1 MHHQFKDSVETILS
15 VCHEHFDQEAATVAF
30 AQTGDAYRHRVHPL
44 TGASNVS
51 VSSVPPPS
59 TSLCLIF
66 CPATFNF
73 IMSHHAPLQH
83 RIAESQR
90 LLVINSEAFISQ
102 CVKSSTATRGGA
114 AVEMVP
120 STPNS
125 PLQPLQPCGA
135 GGSGEKRASAFQ
147 LFEEETELEVKPSAD
162 TERAAEEGGGKRRK
176 TTTTCTS
183 VKAPARK

>member
-1 MHHQFKDSVETILS
+1 
-15 VCHEHFDQEAATVAF
+15 
-30 AQTGDAYRHRVHPL
+30 
-44 TGASNVS
+44 
-51 VSSVPPPS
+51 
-59 TSLCLIF
+59 
-66 CPATFNF
+66 
-73 IMSHHAPLQH
+73 MSHHAPLQH

-162 TERAAEEGGGKRRK
+162 TERAEEGGGKRRK
-176 TTTTCTS
+176 TTTTRS
-183 VKAPARK
+183 SSKAPARK